1 MLSSVLKSEQA
12 IRVNIAIM
20 RAFVKL
26 REFLL
31 THKELAAKIAELEQ
45 RVGEHDKDIVAIFE
59 TIKKMLEPSKVSE
72 KPAIGFR

>member
-31 THKELAAKIAELEQ
+31 THKELAGKITELEQ

-59 TIKKMLEPSKVSE
+59 AIKKMIELPKAPE